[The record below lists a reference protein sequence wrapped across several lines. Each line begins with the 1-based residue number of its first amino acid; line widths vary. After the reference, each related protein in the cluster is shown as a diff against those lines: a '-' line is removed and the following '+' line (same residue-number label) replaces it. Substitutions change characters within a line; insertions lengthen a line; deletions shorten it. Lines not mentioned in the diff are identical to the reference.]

1 MTSLLKTIRLPLFF
15 AAVILFFVNERY
27 LSFEDSHSML
37 QYLAI
42 GLGLVAAILPLI
54 IAKRVKAEG
63 RHEEAHSFRMAFW
76 WQLAV
81 VVGFVVYLLYL
92 GNLPA
97 NDIPETFGQKALLAG
112 WLLLIGLGIFSGV
125 GVEMVLPRGGSGP
138 LAESNRVAKSAG
150 FWLLIGLVLAILAC
164 VNYIGLKRNATY
176 DFSYFKVTKP
186 SESTEKLLPG
196 LEKDLTISMFYPA
209 NNQVKRYLSEYFEK
223 LADVDPK
230 VKAPSYHDKDIEPK
244 VAEQFEVNENGQVVL
259 EYDGRREKLPVSI
272 KLDDARSKLKKL
284 DQIFQTAF
292 LKLTTKRKVVYFTR
306 GHGELDWLNSS
317 KNPFERIEGL
327 RKILKNQNFDVKK
340 LTSQEGALNG
350 IPEDAAVVVIVRP
363 TEPFSVPE
371 AQFLRE
377 YIEKGGS
384 ALIYLDVDKMSSKER
399 SIIKTDTGMDP
410 LMAMLKAAGITYDP
424 TLLVNEKQ
432 HSIYTRSKA
441 DNAFL
446 FTNGFS
452 GKAKAVATLFRFDDR
467 LHVSTYNS
475 GSLILSD
482 NKASKWRHQAAIR
495 SLPTTFVDHNGNY
508 TFDEKGKEG
517 SDGKVSPKERR
528 KQYDVMSVSTLQ
540 KDRKAHFIG
549 DDPRLVTGKLIVMSD
564 ASAASDAL
572 LQNIG
577 NQTLVVDQFRW
588 LAGDSK
594 TPTAATG
601 AGIAETEEDVK
612 INHSRAKG
620 LWVFHGSIFSVPL
633 LILLMGYLANRPS
646 RRKPRHL
653 TKKKEA

>member
-1 MTSLLKTIRLPLFF
+1 MVPFLKAIRLPLFLV
-15 AAVILFFVNERY
+15 AVILFFVNERY
-27 LSFEDSHSML
+27 LSFEDSYGAL
-37 QYLAI
+37 KYLAI
-42 GLGLVAAILPLI
+42 GLGVVSAIVALLI
-54 IAKRVKAEG
+54 SRAQAAAG
-63 RHEEAHSFRMAFW
+63 LTEEARSYRYGFW
-76 WQLAV
+76 WQSAV
-81 VVGFVVYLLYL
+81 VAGLVLFTIYL
-92 GNLPA
+92 GALPA

-112 WLLLIGLGIFSGV
+112 WLLLIGLGLFSGI
-125 GVEMVLPRGGSGP
+125 GTEMVLPRSGSGP
-138 LAESNRVAKSAG
+138 LAESKRTAKSAG

-196 LEKDLTISMFYPA
+196 LEKDLAIKLFYPA
-209 NNQVKRYLSEYFEK
+209 NNQVKGYLSEYFEK
-223 LADVDPK
+223 LADTDPK

-244 VAEQFEVNENGQVVL
+244 VAEDNKVSENGVVVL
-259 EYDGRREKLPVSI
+259 DYDGRQEKLKISMN
-272 KLDDARSKLKKL
+272 LDDARGELKKL
-284 DQIFQTAF
+284 DQLFQTAF
-292 LKLTTKRKVVYFTR
+292 LKLTTKQKVVYFTR

-327 RKILKNQNFDVKK
+327 RKILQNQNFKVKK
-340 LTSQEGALNG
+340 LTSQEGSLTG
-350 IPEDAAVVVIVRP
+350 IPEDAAAVVIVRP
-363 TEPFSVPE
+363 TEPFSVSE
-371 AQFLRE
+371 ATSLRQ
-377 YIEKGGS
+377 YIEGGGS
-384 ALIYLDVDKMSSKER
+384 VLLYLDVDKMSAKER
-399 SIIKTDTGMDP
+399 SILKTDKTTDP
-410 LMAMLKAAGITYDP
+410 LMAMLKAAGITYET
-424 TLLVNEKQ
+424 TLLANEKQ
-432 HSIYTRSKA
+432 HSIFTRTKT

-452 GKAKAVATLFRFDDR
+452 GKAEAVATLFRFDDR

-475 GSLILSD
+475 GHLILSD
-482 NKASKWRHQAAIR
+482 NKASKWRHQAAIKT
-495 SLPTTFVDHNGNY
+495 LPTTFADHNGNY
-508 TFDEKGKEG
+508 TFDENG
-517 SDGKVSPKERR
+517 SPKERR
-528 KQYDVMSVSTLQ
+528 KQYDIMSVSTLQ

-549 DDPRLVTGKLIVMSD
+549 DDPRLVTGKLIVMAD

-594 TPTAATG
+594 AAAAG

-633 LILLMGYLANRPS
+633 LILLLGYFANRSS
-646 RRKPRHL
+646 RRKPMH
-653 TKKKEA
+653 TPKES